1 MTAMPIVETV
11 VRVGPAVEMG
21 RTVEVRVDGW
31 PLVCVDVDRS
41 VLRVNDLRSTESFSI
56 VGELCEPLSGV
67 RVDTLDAGSTSLL
80 VAVDTLVVSIEF
92 DPTRPTHAGVH
103 AGQLDR
109 AGNSTRIVVDC
120 DVRYRQIDAGEAA
133 RSDGAHRR

>member
-11 VRVGPAVEMG
+11 VRVGGAVEMG

-31 PLVCVDVDRS
+31 PLVYVDVDRS
-41 VLRVNDLRSTESFSI
+41 VLRVNDLRSTELFSI

-67 RVDTLDAGSTSLL
+67 RVETLDGSTSLL

-92 DPTRPTHAGVH
+92 DPARPTHAGVQ
-103 AGQLDR
+103 ARQLDR
-109 AGNSTRIVVDC
+109 AGNGTGIVVDC
-120 DVRYRQIDAGEAA
+120 DVRYRQVAIGEAA
-133 RSDGAHRR
+133 RSGGARRR

>member
-1 MTAMPIVETV
+1 MTTVPIVETV
-11 VRVGPAVEMG
+11 VRVGGAVATG

-31 PLVCVDVDRS
+31 PLVCVDVDQS

-67 RVDTLDAGSTSLL
+67 RVDTLDAGSESLV

-92 DPTRPTHAGVH
+92 DPARPTHAGVQ
-103 AGQLDR
+103 ARQLDR
-109 AGNSTRIVVDC
+109 AGNGTGTVVDC
-120 DVRYRQIDAGEAA
+120 DVRYRQIAFGEPA
-133 RSDGAHRR
+133 RSGGARRR

>member
-1 MTAMPIVETV
+1 MTTVPIVETV
-11 VRVGPAVEMG
+11 VRVGGAVAMG

-31 PLVCVDVDRS
+31 PLVFVDVDRS

-67 RVDTLDAGSTSLL
+67 RVDALDAGSESLV

-92 DPTRPTHAGVH
+92 DHARPTHAGVH
-103 AGQLDR
+103 ARQLDR
-109 AGNSTRIVVDC
+109 AGNGTGTVVDC
-120 DVRYRQIDAGEAA
+120 DVRYRQISDGAA
-133 RSDGAHRR
+133 RSGGARRR

>member
-11 VRVGPAVEMG
+11 VRVGGAVDMG

-31 PLVCVDVDRS
+31 PLVCVDVNRS

-56 VGELCEPLSGV
+56 VGELHEPLSGV
-67 RVDTLDAGSTSLL
+67 RVDTLDAGSAFLL

-92 DPTRPTHAGVH
+92 DPGRPTHAGVH
-103 AGQLDR
+103 ARQLDR
-109 AGNSTRIVVDC
+109 AGNCTGIVVDC
-120 DVRYRQIDAGEAA
+120 DVRFRQVAMGEAA
-133 RSDGAHRR
+133 RSGGARRR

>member
-11 VRVGPAVEMG
+11 VSVGGAVEMG

-41 VLRVNDLRSTESFSI
+41 VLRVNDLRSTELFSI

-67 RVDTLDAGSTSLL
+67 RVETLDGSTSLL

-92 DPTRPTHAGVH
+92 DPARPTHAGVQ
-103 AGQLDR
+103 ARQLDR
-109 AGNSTRIVVDC
+109 GGNAAAFVVDC
-120 DVRYRQIDAGEAA
+120 HVRYRQIAVGEAPRSGGA
-133 RSDGAHRR
+133 RRR